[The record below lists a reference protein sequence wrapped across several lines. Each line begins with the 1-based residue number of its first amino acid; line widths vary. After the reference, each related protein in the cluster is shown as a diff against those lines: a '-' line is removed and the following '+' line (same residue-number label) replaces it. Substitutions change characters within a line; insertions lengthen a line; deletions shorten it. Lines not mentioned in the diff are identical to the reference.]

1 MTKNNNTAPI
11 PKASIV
17 TQEPTMDLA
26 LLAWSKSKPIC
37 EKNGTANYG
46 SYSTLEDVIKCVDKA
61 AAYGLTFVQENNFE
75 RDPHGNLDEFIIT
88 RMIHS
93 ATSTERVGRTLVKIK
108 GAAIDNPQ
116 QMGSGITYAKRYGLQ
131 AMFGLA
137 SDDDGNLAAGDASA
151 NNSVSSRKGKAIPKV
166 SQSPNPFQ

>member
-1 MTKNNNTAPI
+1 MTKNNNTPAI

-88 RMIHS
+88 RMIHA

-137 SDDDGNLAAGDASA
+137 SDDDGNLAAGDQSA